1 MIPEAIHNHIRNARA
16 ATPSPPEDKSAF
28 FWVEW
33 NEDDDQIPG
42 MCEAILKTGQL
53 AADWDNDAMVIVWR
67 GTRFPVAL
75 TKSPLT
81 TLAAWV
87 WPITAVVD
95 AVSPLSLSEALLWP
109 SRGDRHT
116 TLLALNRALHPD
128 YEIRHVRTSDKDE
141 LAFAPLAASDW
152 AALEGQYGPV
162 AVDAAFARLQEDPNL
177 FADLRR

>member
-1 MIPEAIHNHIRNARA
+1 MIPDAIHSIVRNSE
-16 ATPSPPEDKSAF
+16 TSPEDQSVF

-53 AADWDNDAMVIVWR
+53 AADWDDDTMVIVWR

-75 TKSPLT
+75 TKSLPA
-81 TLAAWV
+81 TLAAS
-87 WPITAVVD
+87 PITAAID
-95 AVSPLSLSEALLWP
+95 AVLPLSISDALLWP
-109 SRGDRHT
+109 SRGDRHI

-128 YEIRHVRTSDKDE
+128 YEIRHVRASDKDE

-152 AALEGQYGPV
+152 TALEQQYGPV
-162 AVDAAFARLQEDPNL
+162 AVEAAFARLQDYPNL
-177 FADLRR
+177 FTGSKQGVALG